1 MRRPVPVGD
10 RKLRHGT
17 LRCGEALRSLSLA
30 RRTEQGV
37 RPDLMKP
44 EAADME
50 CQQPH
55 QQDKDNAP
63 AKRVG
68 DQAQPEP
75 ALWMFAHPR
84 ATAGTNM

>member
-1 MRRPVPVGD
+1 
-10 RKLRHGT
+10 
-17 LRCGEALRSLSLA
+17 LSLA
-30 RRTEQGV
+30 RRTEQCV
-37 RPDLMKP
+37 RPNLVKP

-50 CQQPH
+50 CQQPD
-55 QQDKDNAP
+55 QEDKDDAP

-75 ALWMFAHPR
+75 ALWTFAHPR